1 MMSFAA
7 VFGGISVDHISGPN
21 IAIIA
26 ILLASGL
33 QTIWALK
40 LRRLQLV
47 GTYRVLFV
55 YLLTTAVMS
64 VMGLGLHGLFLRSP
78 SPVTAGLYGWHFV
91 VYQPLSWTLFFCLV
105 VELFRNVLSGFKGLQ
120 RLGELAMYVALAG
133 AGAIFLA
140 MIFRDLTVDT
150 WRQFWLSGA
159 GSVYFV
165 LTLICF
171 LLLSFATFFRLAV
184 SRNVKVVFATFGLVF
199 IVEASLFLL
208 PAAWAGL
215 GADETWLIT
224 SLLHVTCVA
233 FGTFAFSAAGESVTA
248 ASSPR
253 DGARASAALKSFS
266 GTLSRILRS

>member
-1 MMSFAA
+1 MSFAA
-7 VFGGISVDHISGPN
+7 VFGGVSVDHISGPN

-40 LRRLQLV
+40 LRRLQLI
-47 GTYRVLFV
+47 GTYRVLFA

-64 VMGLGLHGLFLRSP
+64 VSGLGLYGLYVRSP

-150 WRQFWLSGA
+150 WRQFWLSSA

-171 LLLSFATFFRLAV
+171 LLLSFAAFFRLAV
-184 SRNVKVVFATFGLVF
+184 TRNVKVVFATFGLLF
-199 IVEASLFLL
+199 IVEASLYLL
-208 PAAWAGL
+208 PAVWTGL
-215 GADETWLIT
+215 EANERWLIT
-224 SLLHVTCVA
+224 SLVHVTCVA
-233 FGTFAFSAAGESVTA
+233 FGTLAFTASGERVAAGSGLQDE
-248 ASSPR
+248 
-253 DGARASAALKSFS
+253 ARASAALKSFS
-266 GTLSRILRS
+266 GNLSRILRS